1 MDLKDVPDDPTICIM
16 CKHYY
21 CTSLQLTCKPQAES
35 LEQFEQRVT
44 ESRENAEWYYHRC
57 KGKLITTFNCINGKV
72 DQKDEYC
79 TNINTN
85 GKCQYYY
92 ERGQDVPA

>member
-21 CTSLQLTCKPQAES
+21 CTSLQPIPGL
-35 LEQFEQRVT
+35 LETQD
-44 ESRENAEWYYHRC
+44 NAEWYHHRC
-57 KGKLITTFNCINGKV
+57 RGKLITTFNCINGKV

-92 ERGQDVPA
+92 ERGQE